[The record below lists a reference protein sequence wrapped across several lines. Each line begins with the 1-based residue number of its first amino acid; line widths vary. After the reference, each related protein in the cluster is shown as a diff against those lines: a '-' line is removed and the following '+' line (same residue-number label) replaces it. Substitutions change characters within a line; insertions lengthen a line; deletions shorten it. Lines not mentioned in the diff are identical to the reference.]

1 VLVLISFSVLLA
13 AQETKKESPEREDK
27 EKEEETLSGNMVKV
41 EGSVHCSKP
50 APSYSM
56 DVPDRS
62 GHALMLAHRN
72 CTWTKPFE
80 ILGSKAKTSV
90 AVGFTEK
97 MEGTLHMHGFE
108 VDTLDSGEKLTMR
121 TMCQVTTDKGPVS
134 IKGRWSF
141 MRGTGKFKGI
151 KGGGTFEGKLE
162 ADDSWTLELDGV
174 YAPAEMAGAKK

>member
-1 VLVLISFSVLLA
+1 MLVMFSFSVLLA
-13 AQETKKESPEREDK
+13 AQEKKKDK
-27 EKEEETLSGNMVKV
+27 DEETLPGMVKV
-41 EGSVHCSKP
+41 EGAVHCSKP
-50 APSYSM
+50 EPAYSM

-62 GHALMLAHRN
+62 GHALMLGHRN
-72 CTWTKPFE
+72 CIWTEPIK
-80 ILGSKAKTSV
+80 ILGAKTKTGV
-90 AVGFTEK
+90 AVGFTER

-121 TMCQVTTDKGPVS
+121 TMCQVTKDKGPVS

-162 ADDSWTLELDGV
+162 ADNGWTVELDGV
-174 YAPAEMAGAKK
+174 YDPASLAGAKK